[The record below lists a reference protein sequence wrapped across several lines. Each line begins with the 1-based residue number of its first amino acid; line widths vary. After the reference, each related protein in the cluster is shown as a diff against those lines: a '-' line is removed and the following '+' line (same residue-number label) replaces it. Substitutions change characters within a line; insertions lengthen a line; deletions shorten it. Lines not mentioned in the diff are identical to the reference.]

1 MKGVRIGLW
10 AAAVLVLSV
19 AGSCKRA
26 ANVAGS
32 LDIVDSIGYNIHD
45 HADRLHRAAT
55 SDSGNI
61 LSSS

>member
-1 MKGVRIGLW
+1 MNAMKGMRIGVW

-32 LDIVDSIGYNIHD
+32 LDIVDS
-45 HADRLHRAAT
+45 L
-55 SDSGNI
+55 
-61 LSSS
+61 